1 MHYQPNMRDHQSIVT
16 IQGGKKEIKDEKFGE
31 TDEERGKFLSK
42 LTELLK
48 PCKPTTSLRL
58 ENNNL
63 GDIGVIS
70 MAMNVPLTTL
80 TSLSLVNNNLGS
92 TGARSLALL
101 LGDKKSPPV
110 KMLNLAGNRLCDMKG
125 GVGTYKTDG
134 LRALLDALK
143 TKGMIIDLN
152 LSLNDIG
159 LEGVQLLAQTFDSK
173 STLRILTLMD
183 DFGDD
188 AAKALAP
195 MMQFLEKMI
204 VMSTNLTGITGVGA
218 KALATAIGS
227 SKSLTQLFLNRRKPY
242 VELASADDSLCD
254 AILKSKSIQVFNDVP
269 IQNLRNGNEPNLK
282 LSTHTLTAD
291 GGMVLA
297 RVLKTYNHI
306 SSLKSLS
313 LKLVGSGYIGKLS
326 IVQIIE
332 PLKKADS
339 LESLDLSSH
348 PEFGKKW
355 EPKLSLEVAKAI
367 ANILSEEKRSRVIWP
382 LSRASKPSKLKSL
395 RIHNCYISDE
405 FVAALAEG
413 LTTNTSLETLD
424 LSYNL
429 IGEAGVKALADALT
443 VNGNSSL
450 KTIHLNANNF
460 REFSPSNIE
469 LNRILGQP
477 YLDLVPPQ
485 EPVVAAAPSS
495 NDPPTYDRL
504 HQPDE
509 E

>member
-1 MHYQPNMRDHQSIVT
+1 MRDHQSIIT
-16 IQGGKKEIKDEKFGE
+16 IQGGKQEIKNEKFGE

-48 PCKPTTSLRL
+48 PCQPTTSLRL

-63 GDIGVIS
+63 GDTGVMS
-70 MAMNVPLTTL
+70 MALNDVPLTTL
-80 TSLSLVNNNLGS
+80 TSLSLVNNNIGPR
-92 TGARSLALL
+92 GARSLALT
-101 LGDKKSPPV
+101 LGDKNKSPPV
-110 KMLNLAGNRLCDMKG
+110 KMLDLSNNQLCGMKG
-125 GVGTYKTDG
+125 DVGTYTTDG

-152 LSLNDIG
+152 LALNDIG

-173 STLRILTLMD
+173 STLRFLTLKD

-195 MMQFLEKMI
+195 MIQFLEKMI

-227 SKSLTQLFLNRRKPY
+227 SKSLTHLFLHRRKPY

-269 IQNLRNGNEPNLK
+269 IQNLRNGEESNLK

-339 LESLDLSSH
+339 LESLDLFSN

-355 EPKLSLEVAKAI
+355 EPRLSLEVAKAI

-424 LSYNL
+424 LGYNL
-429 IGEAGVKALADALT
+429 IEEAGVKALADALT

-460 REFSPSNIE
+460 REFSPSKKE

-477 YLDLVPPQ
+477 SLDFVSPQ
-485 EPVVAAAPSS
+485 RPVVAAAPSS
-495 NDPPTYDRL
+495 NNPPHL
-504 HQPDE
+504 
-509 E
+509 